1 MGNVGGSIG
10 YNFGDVDAHG
20 MSIKAVAAALEAE
33 HQAII
38 ADVVA
43 AGDFWGGSGSA
54 ACQDFITRLGQNFQV
69 IYEAAHVHGSKV
81 QAAGHAMN
89 HTDSAI
95 GASWA

>member
-1 MGNVGGSIG
+1 MTGPIG

-20 MSIKAVAAALEAE
+20 LGIKAVAQSLEAE

-38 ADVVA
+38 SDVIA
-43 AGDFWGGSGSA
+43 CGDFWGGAGSA

-69 IYEAAHVHGSKV
+69 IYEAAHDHGNKV
-81 QAAGHAMN
+81 QAAGHNMN